1 MDQIL
6 KLGDLIKTQTC
17 KYFENE
23 TWFLLQLKKYTYDSQ
38 RPI

>member
-1 MDQIL
+1 MHQIL

-23 TWFLLQLKKYTYDSQ
+23 TWFLQLKKYTYDSQ